1 MQANPVRAPESCEG
15 AGAIRIIRHQ
25 EARQKL
31 KVSAATL
38 FDLIA
43 KGLFPRPFIIV
54 PGGRAVGW
62 LEHDVEAWIL
72 ERKAAQ
78 VSATKAAA

>member
-1 MQANPVRAPESCEG
+1 MQANPFGVAAPRKG
-15 AGAIRIIRHQ
+15 AGDIRVVRHA
-25 EARQKL
+25 EVRQKL

-43 KGLFPRPFIIV
+43 RGLFPKPFVIV

-62 LEHDVEAWIL
+62 LEHEVDAWIL
-72 ERKAAQ
+72 KRKAAQ
-78 VSATKAAA
+78 ASATKAAA